1 MKIFKII
8 SGVSWLWFSFLC
20 TITFYDYQKGQLT
33 LENLTLLV
41 PLIVLVVVDY
51 IEFKQRDRNVNNKWS
66 EKL

>member
-1 MKIFKII
+1 MILLKAFKFLTWFYFIFICV
-8 SGVSWLWFSFLC
+8 VSY
-20 TITFYDYQKGQLT
+20 YDYQKGQLT

-51 IEFKQRDRNVNNKWS
+51 IEFKQRDRNVNNNWS

>member
-8 SGVSWLWFSFLC
+8 SGISWFWFSFLC

-41 PLIVLVVVDY
+41 PLIVLVIVDY
-51 IEFKQRDRNVNNKWS
+51 IEFKQRDRNVNNNWS
-66 EKL
+66 DRV